1 MSNNLNNKEINRLI
15 NLGWQLPILN
25 TASKDFNNN
34 LKVNRVHFPISAYET
49 DKINKD
55 LEQFWAEFRAKK
67 IYEVLKRYEI
77 NIIWEIGS
85 GDGSAAIPLHKMGI
99 EVVCSEPIKAGADY
113 TTKFGLLTFNST
125 FEDLN
130 LPNNSIEAIGL
141 FDVLEHIKDDS
152 QFILQLNKAISK
164 NGILLITVPA
174 YSWLF
179 SDFDI
184 SIGHFRR
191 YTKKSLTSLLVKNGF
206 QVTYQQYFFAFL
218 ILPSLFLRR
227 IPYLLGR
234 RQKYEII
241 HKKMNRYLFIS
252 QIFKPLIRILL
263 KAEEIIRPNFGL
275 SVIICAKKI

>member
-113 TTKFGLLTFNST
+113 TNKFGLLTFNST

-141 FDVLEHIKDDS
+141 FDVLEHIEDDS
-152 QFILQLNKAISK
+152 HFIIQLNKAISK
-164 NGILLITVPA
+164 NGILIITVPA

>member
-1 MSNNLNNKEINRLI
+1 
-15 NLGWQLPILN
+15 
-25 TASKDFNNN
+25 
-34 LKVNRVHFPISAYET
+34 
-49 DKINKD
+49 
-55 LEQFWAEFRAKK
+55 
-67 IYEVLKRYEI
+67 
-77 NIIWEIGS
+77 
-85 GDGSAAIPLHKMGI
+85 MGI

-113 TTKFGLLTFNST
+113 TNKFGLLTFNST

-141 FDVLEHIKDDS
+141 FDVLEHIEDDS
-152 QFILQLNKAISK
+152 HFIIQLNKAISK
-164 NGILLITVPA
+164 NGILIITVPA

-206 QVTYQQYFFAFL
+206 QVTYSQYFFAFL
-218 ILPSLFLRR
+218 ILPSFFLRR

-234 RQKYEII
+234 RQKYEVI